1 MKTIIDDVECT
12 DETSDGSTGETGTS
26 VQAAVQAARAGGANQ
41 KCLCTVN
48 RNKTSEQTIMIGQW
62 RTFLANIFDW
72 HYFVD
77 RNLSSKI
84 VTNDCQQ
91 KTLSPLTG
99 LGSMDEPCS
108 KLEDVIRS
116 KIHSVER
123 LPRKLGYKTYR
134 K

>member
-26 VQAAVQAARAGGANQ
+26 VQAAVQAARAGGGNQ

-62 RTFLANIFDW
+62 RAFLANTFVRHFFVAEICHEKIIIKIFT
-72 HYFVD
+72 
-77 RNLSSKI
+77 K
-84 VTNDCQQ
+84 
-91 KTLSPLTG
+91 KTLSPLKG

>member
-62 RTFLANIFDW
+62 RTFLSNTFVW
-72 HYFVD
+72 HHFGD
-77 RNLSSKI
+77 IKLSSKI
-84 VTNDCQQ
+84 
-91 KTLSPLTG
+91 TLSPLTG